1 MNIQL
6 SKIAI
11 YISYQSSHTDRL
23 RVALI
28 AAFLLHLLILI
39 LIPKI
44 PEFRI
49 PSASRDAALNVF
61 LKTQDDVEKFEQVLN
76 QPNDAEN
83 TENPITEPSRAAASA
98 DRGEDDLVTE
108 ESPVVESASADK
120 LETESSGNDTNVST
134 PTRIITSW
142 SALRRFTDQ
151 DVANY
156 ADTRPEELA
165 RFSRSFSSA
174 RSYRRRSKIQ
184 SYKDQYGDQYVR
196 NSSSSGDICFKQERV
211 QNPNE
216 LSTKTVYF
224 FRCDNGPMKLDLKNK
239 G

>member
-61 LKTQDDVEKFEQVLN
+61 LRTQDEVEKFEQVLN

-120 LETESSGNDTNVST
+120 LETESGLL
-134 PTRIITSW
+134 PRG
-142 SALRRFTDQ
+142 Q
-151 DVANY
+151 HC
-156 ADTRPEELA
+156 ADLP
-165 RFSRSFSSA
+165 
-174 RSYRRRSKIQ
+174 I
-184 SYKDQYGDQYVR
+184 
-196 NSSSSGDICFKQERV
+196 
-211 QNPNE
+211 
-216 LSTKTVYF
+216 KTLQTMPIP
-224 FRCDNGPMKLDLKNK
+224 GLKNWRVLAAALAVQEVIADVVRYK
-239 G
+239 ATKISMAINTYAIVPPAGIYVSSKSVCKIRMNSVPRRCIFSAATMDR